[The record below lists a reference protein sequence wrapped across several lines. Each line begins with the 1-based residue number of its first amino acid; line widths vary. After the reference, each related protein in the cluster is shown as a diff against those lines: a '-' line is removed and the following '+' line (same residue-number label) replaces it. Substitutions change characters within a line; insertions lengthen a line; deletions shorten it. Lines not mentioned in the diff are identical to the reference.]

1 MKISRT
7 EPPLKASWKDMGLEK
22 GQAWRTGPMRADS
35 IPFSNFL
42 TVELFTCVMSSYI
55 GTTYQSFC
63 FRVCVF
69 MCVCVCVCVCVLG
82 EGKIL
87 KALF

>member
-1 MKISRT
+1 MAISFYTVWALGIVIYLGAQPCLTSPRSFSMKISRT

-42 TVELFTCVMSSYI
+42 TVELFTCVMSS
-55 GTTYQSFC
+55 
-63 FRVCVF
+63 
-69 MCVCVCVCVCVLG
+69 
-82 EGKIL
+82 
-87 KALF
+87 